1 MERISYTIPEACKV
15 SGLSRSK
22 IYELIGT
29 KQLRRVKI
37 GRSVFIRHVDLESLM
52 AERLAA

>member
-29 KQLRRVKI
+29 KQLQRVKI
-37 GRSVFIRHVDLESLM
+37 GRSVFIRRVDLESLM